1 MLSALVV
8 FAASA
13 AFRVAVAIVSDNDL
27 IERAVLAV
35 AVVHAFGNF
44 ATDRLIDLFHLFAL
58 LALICAFRTEIL
70 RIRVDIYVFSL

>member
-8 FAASA
+8 FAAGA

-44 ATDRLIDLFHLFAL
+44 ATDRLIDLFHLFDL
-58 LALICAFRTEIL
+58 
-70 RIRVDIYVFSL
+70 

>member
-8 FAASA
+8 FAAGA

-70 RIRVDIYVFSL
+70 RIRVDIFLVCM